1 MSQQWSSRLGHV
13 LAAAGSAIGIGAIW
27 KFPYVTATNGGG
39 AFVLMFLFF
48 SFTLG
53 LAVLLAEIL
62 LGSKT
67 RSGVVNAFKKAAG
80 PHWRWLGGMG
90 VLTGW
95 LIFSFYS
102 VVGGWTIGYTGLAA
116 AGKLSTG
123 STQQLGQLFN
133 NYISDPVWPV
143 LTHLLFSGLTCFV
156 VLGGVQRGLEKGTK
170 IMMPLLFL
178 IMLALIAT
186 GITLPGS
193 AAGLHT
199 FLNPDFS
206 KVTAGSVL
214 DALGLAFFSLS
225 VGLGVH
231 VTYGAYLP
239 DNRGVA
245 RSGVWVVTLS
255 CIVCV
260 LAGLMIF
267 PALSASGLGMDS
279 GPGLTF
285 MTMPVFFNW
294 LPGGILWA
302 VLFFLLLLVAALSS
316 SISLL
321 EHIVTFLQQRFG
333 WSRRSSALLTTV
345 TVMLAGIPVTLSF
358 GILKDW
364 TLFNKTLFDILDYL
378 TSNLMMPIFGIAIS
392 LWFGWSKKSASLMP
406 ADLSPFWSGC
416 LKLTWRFIAPLF
428 IGAILLHGVFG

>member
-53 LAVLLAEIL
+53 LAILLAEIL
-62 LGSKT
+62 LGAAT
-67 RSGVVNAFKKAAG
+67 HSGVVNAFKKAAG
-80 PHWRWLGGMG
+80 PRWRWLGGMG

-95 LIFSFYS
+95 FIFSFYS

-133 NYISDPVWPV
+133 DYISHPVWPV

-156 VLGGVQRGLEKGTK
+156 VLGGVQSGLEKGSK

-178 IMLALIAT
+178 IMLVLIVT
-186 GITLPGS
+186 GMSLPGAS
-193 AAGLHT
+193 AGLHT

-206 KVTAGSVL
+206 HVTAGSVL

-245 RSGVWVVTLS
+245 RSGLWVVILS

-294 LPGGILWA
+294 LPGGIIWA
-302 VLFFLLLLVAALSS
+302 VMFFLLLLVAALSS

-333 WSRRSSALLTTV
+333 WSRRNSALLTTAS
-345 TVMLAGIPVTLSF
+345 VMLAGIPITLSF

-378 TSNLMMPIFGIAIS
+378 TSNLMMPLFGIAIS
-392 LWFGWSKKSASLMP
+392 LWFGWSKKSAALMP
-406 ADLSPFWSGC
+406 GDLSPFWRGC